1 MDVDNKQID
10 EKKITTYKNQVKK
23 YRIICEK
30 FDCENSNGK
39 KDIVTVDLQQ
49 ILDTIS
55 EKFKIKISSDSSKND
70 R

>member
-23 YRIICEK
+23 YRIMCEK

-39 KDIVTVDLQQ
+39 KDIVTVDLQ
-49 ILDTIS
+49 
-55 EKFKIKISSDSSKND
+55 
-70 R
+70 